1 MDTIKDD
8 LISVTYSNGVLMV
21 NSIKSIE
28 SYYERSQR
36 IDSGRTTA
44 YFNKFRSF
52 VDDCYFQVKITE
64 NNSGISKLI
73 DVRFDDEVVTGVS
86 VNATEMKF

>member
-1 MDTIKDD
+1 M
-8 LISVTYSNGVLMV
+8 
-21 NSIKSIE
+21 
-28 SYYERSQR
+28 
-36 IDSGRTTA
+36 
-44 YFNKFRSF
+44 
-52 VDDCYFQVKITE
+52 DDCYFQVKITE

>member
-1 MDTIKDD
+1 MSGTTLRTKRYPWIPIKDD
-8 LISVTYSNGVLMV
+8 LISVTYSNGVLTV

-44 YFNKFRSF
+44 YFNKFRLF
-52 VDDCYFQVKITE
+52 RGPTA
-64 NNSGISKLI
+64 ISK
-73 DVRFDDEVVTGVS
+73 
-86 VNATEMKF
+86 